1 MHGIAVQVGDDLDLD
16 VPGMLDVFLQV
27 DLGAAEGGFRLGL
40 GLLQGRLQGQFVQ
53 GHAHAAAA
61 AARRGLDQ
69 HGKTKLLGQLQ
80 GLGLAL
86 DQPFAARHRGH
97 FGLAGHLAGRVLVA
111 QHGHGFRG
119 RADEGDVAI
128 AANFGK
134 MGVLG
139 EKPVARMDRLHVA
152 DFGRADDAIDFQ
164 IAFAGLGRTDAIGL
178 IGHFQ
183 VGGAAVR
190 LAEDGH
196 GFDAQLA
203 AGAKDPQG
211 DLAPIGNENAFE
223 HQPRVST
230 LNRG

>member
-1 MHGIAVQVGDDLDLD
+1 MQVGDDLDLD
-16 VPGMLDVFLQV
+16 VAGMLDVFLQV
-27 DLGAAEGGFRLGL
+27 DLGAAESGLRLGL

-53 GHAHAAAA
+53 GHAHAAPA

-69 HGKTKLLGQLQ
+69 HRKAELLGQLQ

-86 DQPFAARHRGH
+86 DQPFAPRHRGH
-97 FGLAGHLAGRVLVA
+97 FGLPGHLAGRVLVA
-111 QHGHGFRG
+111 QHGHGLRG

-128 AANFGK
+128 AADFGE

-139 EKPVARMDRLHVA
+139 EKAVARMDRLHVA
-152 DFGRADDAIDFQ
+152 HFGRADDAIDFQ

-178 IGHFQ
+178 VGHLQ
-183 VGGAAVR
+183 VGCAAVG

-196 GFDAQLA
+196 GLHAQLA
-203 AGAKDPQG
+203 AGAEDPQG
-211 DLAPIGNENAFE
+211 DLAPIGNENALE